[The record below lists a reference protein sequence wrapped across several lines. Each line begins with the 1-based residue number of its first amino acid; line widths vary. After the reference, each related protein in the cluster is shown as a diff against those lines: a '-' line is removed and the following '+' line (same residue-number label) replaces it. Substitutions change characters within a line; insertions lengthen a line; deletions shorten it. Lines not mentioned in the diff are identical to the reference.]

1 MMRVRLPQRAWF
13 GDIEIEIEFPGDWNV
28 SVHGM
33 AADERPLLSD
43 DQIRELIGSPIGSPP
58 LRKLARGCKEIAI
71 IFDDLTRPTP
81 VSRVLPFVLEEL
93 SAAGIEDE
101 QIRLIAALG
110 AHGAHTRID
119 FEKKLGPEVLRRF
132 RVYNHNPYENCTDMG
147 TTERGTP
154 VSINSEAAACDL
166 MVAIGSI
173 LPHPFM
179 GFGGGGKIV
188 FPGIASMDSIQANHM
203 LAGIQLL
210 GAGLSPVDGLGR
222 FDDNEAR
229 LDVAEAAK
237 LAGLNFI
244 VNLLLNSRRGIIGLV
259 AGDHIEAYH
268 AGVREAQQLYGTPK
282 AEGADVVVVNANA
295 KASEAA
301 IAVLFAA
308 QSLKEEGG
316 ELVVVVDSP
325 IGQMTHYLLGAFGK
339 ETGGRL
345 WNRQGYLPERVNRV
359 IALSSYPDR
368 AGGDWFAPAEK
379 LTWAAG
385 WEEVLGLL
393 REKHGPGTRA
403 AVYIDGTMQFYRQE
417 G

>member
-1 MMRVRLPQRAWF
+1 MRVRLPQRAWF
-13 GDIEIEIEFPGDWNV
+13 GDIEMEIDLPGDWEV

-43 DQIRELIGSPIGSPP
+43 DQIRELIGNPIGSPP
-58 LRKLARGCKEIAI
+58 LRELARGRREIAV

-81 VSRVLPFVLEEL
+81 ASRVLPLVLEEL
-93 SAAGIEDE
+93 AAAGIEDE
-101 QIRLIAALG
+101 QVRFIAALG
-110 AHGAHTRID
+110 AHGAHTRLD

-132 RVYNHNPYENCTDMG
+132 RVYNHNPYENCTQVG
-147 TTERGTP
+147 TTGRGTP
-154 VSINSEAAACDL
+154 VSINSEAVACDL
-166 MVAIGSI
+166 ILAIGSI

-188 FPGIASMDSIQANHM
+188 FPGIASMESIQANHM
-203 LAGIQLL
+203 LAAIQLL

-222 FDDNEAR
+222 FDGNEAR
-229 LDVAEAAK
+229 LDVEEAAR
-237 LAGLNFI
+237 LAGLGFI
-244 VNLLLNSRRGIIGLV
+244 VNLLLNSRRGIVGLV
-259 AGDHIEAYH
+259 AGDPVEAYH
-268 AGVREAQQLYGTPK
+268 AGIREAQQLYGTPK

-316 ELVVVVDSP
+316 DLVLVVDSP

-339 ETGGRL
+339 EIGGRL
-345 WNRQGYLPERVNRV
+345 WNRQGFLPERVKRV
-359 IALSSYPDR
+359 ITLSSFPDR
-368 AGGDWFAPAEK
+368 TAGDWFAPPEK
-379 LTWAAG
+379 LTWASS
-385 WEEVLGLL
+385 WEEVMGLL
-393 REKHGPGTRA
+393 QEKHGPGTRA
-403 AVYIDGTMQFYRQE
+403 AVYVDGTMQFYIKE